1 MNLKFSDIK
10 VKFKHC
16 PNKQIGHTKT
26 YKTVISGFTD
36 GEAKDSN
43 KKGVLTFQEC
53 LIHVIDLCA
62 EITQHRARAKDTS
75 YIKKNGFIGI

>member
-16 PNKQIGHTKT
+16 FNKQIGITKT

-53 LIHVIDLCA
+53 LTSCDRFVCKSLNIELVQR
-62 EITQHRARAKDTS
+62 TQVTS
-75 YIKKNGFIGI
+75 RRMAL